1 MHIEGGCYCG
11 QIRYSF
17 DGEPAGALQC
27 HCRECQYITGGNPN
41 VIVILP
47 ESGFEFSTGKTST
60 FTRSDI
66 DNAVTRH
73 FCPNC
78 GTSIWWGGDSDG
90 PLAGRIGVAGGCFAD
105 PDFPPPTVA
114 LYEKRRHPWVS
125 TPEGITCFTDMPS
138 LEGIENLID

>member
-1 MHIEGGCYCG
+1 MNLEGGCYCG

-17 DGEPAGALQC
+17 EGEPAGALQC

-47 ESGFEFSTGKTST
+47 EAGFRFTQGEPSS
-60 FTRSDI
+60 FTRTDI

-78 GTSIWWGGDSDG
+78 GT
-90 PLAGRIGVAGGCFAD
+90 AIGTSSPNAPGAIVIKVGTIDD
-105 PDFPPPTVA
+105 PSFFKPGMAIFTKDAQSF
-114 LYEKRRHPWVS
+114 HHI
-125 TPEGITCFTDMPS
+125 PEDIPSFEGMP
-138 LEGIENLID
+138 G